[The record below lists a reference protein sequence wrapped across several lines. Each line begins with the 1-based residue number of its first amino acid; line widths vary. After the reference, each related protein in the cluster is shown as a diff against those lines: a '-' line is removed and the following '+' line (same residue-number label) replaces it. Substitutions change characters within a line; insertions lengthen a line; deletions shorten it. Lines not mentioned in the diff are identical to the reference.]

1 MKNTENII
9 TKEISEQEN
18 NGITSYYDVCY
29 ELFGHNHYYIDD
41 LGNVKQGN
49 KRTISTMFCDNNSVY
64 KNQLECILAKNRLA
78 NTAVC
83 LNDGWKPS
91 KNDAGYVLNIIAG
104 VLMPIKVTL
113 GHHDGNV
120 FFKSKELAQQAVE
133 ILGVETIKL
142 ALKPL
147 GI

>member
-9 TKEISEQEN
+9 TKETAEHEN
-18 NGITSYYDVCY
+18 DKITSYYDVYY
-29 ELFGHNHYYIDD
+29 ELFRHNHYYIDD
-41 LGNVKQGN
+41 IGKVKQGN
-49 KRTISTMFCDNNSVY
+49 KCTISTMFCDNNAVS
-64 KNQLECILAKNRLA
+64 KKQLECILAKNRLA

-83 LNDGWKPS
+83 LNNGWKPS
-91 KNDAGYVLNIIAG
+91 NDDSAWVLNIIAG
-104 VLMPIKVTL
+104 VLMPIKVGL

-120 FFKSKELAQQAVE
+120 FFKTKELAQQAVT
-133 ILGVETIKL
+133 ILGVENIKL

>member
-1 MKNTENII
+1 MKNIENII
-9 TKEISEQEN
+9 TKETSEPKNVE
-18 NGITSYYDVCY
+18 ITSYYDICY
-29 ELFGHNHYYIDD
+29 ELFEHNHYYIDD
-41 LGNVKQGN
+41 IGKVKQGN
-49 KRTISTMFCDNNSVY
+49 KCSANTVFCDNNSVS

-83 LNDGWKPS
+83 LNNGWKPS

-113 GHHDGNV
+113 GHQDGNV
-120 FFKSKELAQQAVE
+120 FFKSKEFAQQAVT

>member
-1 MKNTENII
+1 MKNIENII
-9 TKEISEQEN
+9 TKETSEQKNAEL
-18 NGITSYYDVCY
+18 TSYYDICH

-41 LGNVKQGN
+41 IGKVKHGN
-49 KRTISTMFCDNNSVY
+49 KCTTNTVFCDNNSVS
-64 KNQLECILAKNRLA
+64 KNQLVCILAKNKLA

-91 KNDAGYVLNIIAG
+91 NNDAGWVLNIIAG

-113 GHHDGNV
+113 GHYNGNV
-120 FFKSKELAQQAVE
+120 FFKTNELARQAVE